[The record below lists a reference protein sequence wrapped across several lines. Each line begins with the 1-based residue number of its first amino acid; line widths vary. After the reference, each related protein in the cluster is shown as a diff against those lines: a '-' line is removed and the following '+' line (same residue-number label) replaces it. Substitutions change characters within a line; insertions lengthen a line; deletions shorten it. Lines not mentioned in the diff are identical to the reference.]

1 MFAFKLIT
9 FKNHASK
16 ASNIKNLPIHLL
28 LVFSPTD
35 NIFSIMDINRLKNL
49 FEKEFNQSPEIFRA
63 PGRVNII
70 GEHTDYNDGLVL
82 PFPIE
87 KAIYFAAA
95 LSGDNLIHIHA
106 LDLDKNAVIDL
117 KNIIQEEPWTRYFIG
132 ALNALIEDEYEFK
145 GMNIMVSGDIPFGA
159 GISSSSALTCGFI
172 FVIQQLFN
180 LDISKRE
187 IVFIAS
193 RAENGTGVNGG
204 KMDQFAIC
212 MGEENKAIL
221 LDCRDYSYQL
231 IDSEI
236 KGAAWFLFNSM
247 VEHNLAETAYND
259 RRADCDAALE
269 IMQKMDS
276 HIKSLRDIDLET
288 LDSFSTYLSKT
299 QYERVLHVV
308 NENERVL
315 KMVKK
320 LAENN
325 LLEAG
330 TLLYDSHMSLSK
342 LYEVSCEE
350 LDYIVESLRKHPGC
364 FGARMMGGGFGGS
377 VIALLEDKKHDFS
390 SLIDDYKKV
399 FGLEMQIIPV
409 RSKNGISKVE

>member
-1 MFAFKLIT
+1 
-9 FKNHASK
+9 
-16 ASNIKNLPIHLL
+16 
-28 LVFSPTD
+28 
-35 NIFSIMDINRLKNL
+35 MDIDQLKTD
-49 FEKEFNQSPEIFRA
+49 FEQQFQQSPEIFRA

-95 LSGDNLIHIHA
+95 KRGDKLIQIHA
-106 LDLDKNAVIDL
+106 RDLGKSAVIDL
-117 KNIIQEEPWTRYFIG
+117 QNIIQNEPWTRYFIG
-132 ALNALIEDEYEFK
+132 ALNALSEDGYAFK

-159 GISSSSALTCGFI
+159 GISSSSALTCGFL
-172 FVIQQLFN
+172 FAIQQLFD

-231 IDSEI
+231 IDNKL
-236 KGAAWFLFNSM
+236 KGASWFLFNSM
-247 VEHNLAETAYND
+247 VEHNLAETEYND

-269 IMQKMDS
+269 VMQKKDA
-276 HIKSLRDIDLET
+276 HLKSLRDIDLET
-288 LDSFSTYLSKT
+288 LDALNSYLSKT
-299 QYERVLHVV
+299 LYERVLHVV
-308 NENERVL
+308 KENERVL
-315 KMVKK
+315 QMVTS
-320 LAENN
+320 LADNN
-325 LLEAG
+325 LLKAG
-330 TLLYDSHMSLSK
+330 TLLYDSHMSLAK
-342 LYEVSCEE
+342 LYEVSCDE
-350 LDYIVESLRKHPGC
+350 LDYIVNSLRKLPGC

-377 VIALLEDKKHDFS
+377 VIALLEDKTYDFS
-390 SLIDDYKKV
+390 QLKNDYKEK
-399 FGLEMQIIPV
+399 FALDMQIITV
-409 RSKNGISKVE
+409 QSKNGMSKL